1 MTIDLRRTTSGT
13 FTVMALA
20 LVLLA
25 ACETNENRMDATE
38 LTVFA
43 TRYAAAWSGQDPAAF
58 ALFYAESGSFA
69 INDGEPAVGRDAI
82 EEVAQGF
89 MNAFP
94 DMLVTL
100 VEVRQQKGQVF
111 FYWHWTGTNTGSGGS
126 GNAVDLK
133 GHEEWIIDSDGL
145 ILKSLGHLDDA
156 EYQRQLNADTS
167 SH

>member
-20 LVLLA
+20 LVLLV

-100 VEVRQQKGQVF
+100 VEVRQQKRAGVF
-111 FYWHWTGTNTGSGGS
+111 LLALDRDEYWLRRIRKRGGPER
-126 GNAVDLK
+126 A
-133 GHEEWIIDSDGL
+133 
-145 ILKSLGHLDDA
+145 
-156 EYQRQLNADTS
+156 
-167 SH
+167 